1 MFIKSL
7 SIISKN
13 TDDVLR
19 KIEFR
24 NGINF
29 IVDSEQSEKHNKV
42 GKTTCLKL
50 LDLSLGARS
59 KDAVY
64 TDYETQSVNEQLK
77 SFIED
82 QKLFTELRLIDDF
95 NNPTKEVSIKTE
107 LFNRGKRYINGEKT
121 SYDELNKFLNKLL
134 FENFV
139 QIPTFRSTI
148 KSFVRILMTKDN
160 TQFLKVLDNYSKTS
174 EYRAL
179 YNYLFDISNPKNDLE
194 IGKLKQE
201 LKKIESKE
209 NSYKKQNSLHDIAKI
224 KQINIIIEQEINRLE
239 QEIND
244 LVDKKSFEKNRIQIN
259 VVRKKYEE
267 ISQQI
272 SRLDF
277 DISQLQKY
285 IKDTEEKSQRI
296 VNSELTSDF
305 FQEVSELLP
314 D

>member
-1 MFIKSL
+1 M

-121 SYDELNKFLNKLL
+121 SYDELNKFLNKL
-134 FENFV
+134 
-139 QIPTFRSTI
+139 R
-148 KSFVRILMTKDN
+148 R
-160 TQFLKVLDNYSKTS
+160 
-174 EYRAL
+174 
-179 YNYLFDISNPKNDLE
+179 
-194 IGKLKQE
+194 
-201 LKKIESKE
+201 
-209 NSYKKQNSLHDIAKI
+209 
-224 KQINIIIEQEINRLE
+224 
-239 QEIND
+239 
-244 LVDKKSFEKNRIQIN
+244 
-259 VVRKKYEE
+259 
-267 ISQQI
+267 
-272 SRLDF
+272 
-277 DISQLQKY
+277 
-285 IKDTEEKSQRI
+285 
-296 VNSELTSDF
+296 
-305 FQEVSELLP
+305 
-314 D
+314 